1 VHFINEQE
9 CLLVRGGFNHILSG
23 SVIDRSN
30 SGFFYVIPHSVSDL
44 KEKQSDLKNKQEEI
58 LFKLCKEISHIFEKN
73 LLFLKFINKEF
84 D

>member
-1 VHFINEQE
+1 MQVHFINEQE

-44 KEKQSDLKNKQEEI
+44 KEKQSDLKTNKRRFYLNFVKKFLI
-58 LFKLCKEISHIFEKN
+58 
-73 LLFLKFINKEF
+73 FLKKIYFF
-84 D
+84 